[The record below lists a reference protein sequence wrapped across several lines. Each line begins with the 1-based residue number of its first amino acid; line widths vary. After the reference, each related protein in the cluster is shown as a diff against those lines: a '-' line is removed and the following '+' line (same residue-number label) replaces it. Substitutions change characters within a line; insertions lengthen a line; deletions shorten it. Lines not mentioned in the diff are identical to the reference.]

1 MVIFPEK
8 KIAKTCFQLSFSAH
22 VGRKICCT
30 KLRSHVNFLL
40 SGNEKP
46 LKEIF
51 LVEFTKKREKFRIA

>member
-1 MVIFPEK
+1 M
-8 KIAKTCFQLSFSAH
+8 LSVEFFCT
-22 VGRKICCT
+22 RRQKNCCT